1 VPSGGQIPARGNR
14 ANVEIGIGFVG
25 EIEPLPP
32 AAPGT
37 ASMPRSVRLIEA
49 TFKLL
54 ESRQLRVDTGSGFV
68 DVPFRGLGD
77 AFALDRAPPPFS
89 GDKRI
94 RALGWKRASID
105 PLWRIELPAPLPF
118 TLLSATQEMKVND
131 R

>member
-1 VPSGGQIPARGNR
+1 
-14 ANVEIGIGFVG
+14 
-25 EIEPLPP
+25 
-32 AAPGT
+32 
-37 ASMPRSVRLIEA
+37 MPRSVRLIEA

-54 ESRQLRVDTGSGFV
+54 ETSQLRVDTGSGFV
-68 DVPFRGLGD
+68 DVPFRGLGG
-77 AFALDRAPPPFS
+77 AFALDQALPAFS